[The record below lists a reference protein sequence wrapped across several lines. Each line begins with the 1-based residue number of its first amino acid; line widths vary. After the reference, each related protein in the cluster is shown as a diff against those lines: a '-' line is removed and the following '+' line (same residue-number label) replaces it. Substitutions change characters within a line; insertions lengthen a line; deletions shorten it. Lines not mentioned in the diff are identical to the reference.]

1 MGGREE
7 RKRHRERERE
17 RLPVLNYSRMR
28 PSQKQSCWI
37 FRIYR
42 KLLLVGIMCEIN
54 LKISITYGFND
65 WFWLLNLRQPW
76 LYLLGL
82 VTLLWAAWEPLG
94 NQGKK

>member
-28 PSQKQSCWI
+28 PSQKQSYWI

-42 KLLLVGIMCEIN
+42 KLLLVGN
-54 LKISITYGFND
+54 H
-65 WFWLLNLRQPW
+65 
-76 LYLLGL
+76 
-82 VTLLWAAWEPLG
+82 V
-94 NQGKK
+94 